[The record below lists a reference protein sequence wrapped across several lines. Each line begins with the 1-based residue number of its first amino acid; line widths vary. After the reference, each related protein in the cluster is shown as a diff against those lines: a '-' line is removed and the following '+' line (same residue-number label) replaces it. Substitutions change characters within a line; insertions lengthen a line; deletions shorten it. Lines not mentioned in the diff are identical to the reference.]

1 MIKKLNNNYTGEI
14 DLHGI
19 RHSEVERTMDC
30 FLWDSMQ
37 KNKNEIKVITGS
49 SDQMKLIV
57 SNISKEYGM
66 DYYVDPTNNG
76 VVIIKMK

>member
-37 KNKNEIKVITGS
+37 KNKN
-49 SDQMKLIV
+49 
-57 SNISKEYGM
+57 
-66 DYYVDPTNNG
+66 
-76 VVIIKMK
+76 